1 MKRLLTILFSLTIIL
16 APISHA
22 QSQNSKQLP
31 KTIERFDN
39 IYKIDES
46 TRRTNCAEFDKR
58 NVLKSIITMFSNY
71 RVIASDVALY
81 IDDSNNKG
89 GDQFASGW
97 VQATAP
103 KFTARAEVWNKGEL
117 EVGGTN
123 SRNKGDTAYAT
134 SYACVYIDNN
144 RYPRIFYSWGW

>member
-1 MKRLLTILFSLTIIL
+1 MKRLLTILFALAIIL
-16 APISHA
+16 APISHS
-22 QSQNSKQLP
+22 QSQNTKQLP
-31 KTIERFDN
+31 KTIERFDK
-39 IYKIDES
+39 IYKIDEN
-46 TRRTNCAEFDKR
+46 TRRINCAELDKK
-58 NVLKSIITMFSNY
+58 NIFKSTVTMLSNY

-81 IDDSNNKG
+81 VDNSNNKG

-103 KFTARAEVWNKGEL
+103 KFTARAEVWNQGEL

-123 SRNKGDTAYAT
+123 NRNKGDIAYAT
-134 SYACVYIDNN
+134 SYPCVYIDNN